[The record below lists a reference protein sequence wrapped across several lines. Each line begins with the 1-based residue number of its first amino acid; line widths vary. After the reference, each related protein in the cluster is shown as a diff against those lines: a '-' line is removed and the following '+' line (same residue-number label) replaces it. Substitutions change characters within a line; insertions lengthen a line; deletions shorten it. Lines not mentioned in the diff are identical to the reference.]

1 MSININNIL
10 VLTFYLFV
18 FKDLLKF
25 VREEVVAVH
34 KRTDI
39 QPVKAETS
47 LEPYELYKID
57 FHLFE
62 TLFTAISPLGRNN
75 EIHGLGVRLFKVFI
89 TLINVSHI

>member
-1 MSININNIL
+1 M
-10 VLTFYLFV
+10 
-18 FKDLLKF
+18 
-25 VREEVVAVH
+25 H

-62 TLFTAISPLGRNN
+62 TLFTAISPLGTNN

-89 TLINVSHI
+89 MLIHFSNV